1 MAKTELY
8 EHLALQFFEEDHRH
22 YGNLHEG
29 LLEETHEVIVAAER
43 GTRTEYLDEL
53 GDVLWYI
60 TVMAKQEGSTLEEL
74 MEINYQKLES
84 RALNGKK

>member
-1 MAKTELY
+1 
-8 EHLALQFFEEDHRH
+8 
-22 YGNLHEG
+22 
-29 LLEETHEVIVAAER
+29 
-43 GTRTEYLDEL
+43 
-53 GDVLWYI
+53 VLWYV